1 MHSPENTL
9 KAFEK
14 QFGEKPTFVV
24 RAPGRV
30 NLIGEHTD
38 YNDGFVFP
46 IAIDK
51 EMLIAGCSNSGDG
64 DDTVSVYSL
73 DMSDTEVFSLKQIQK
88 NDDERKR
95 WCNYFKGV
103 LQILQDDGYQLKGF
117 KAALS
122 GNVPQGAGLS
132 SSAAYGVAVAT
143 LMSEMFNLKI
153 SKKDIALLAQKAE
166 NKFVGMQCG
175 IMDQFI
181 SSLGETDS
189 ALLIDCRTLD
199 FSSIP
204 LSFADQ
210 GLTIVITN
218 SGVQRGLVDSEY
230 NTRRKECTKGS
241 EMIQEK
247 LGKPVKNLRDVSL
260 TEFESVAE
268 QLPLTVKMR
277 CRHVISEN
285 ERVLATVDALKE
297 KDYKAVGKLMNESH
311 YSLRDDFQVSCPE
324 VDRLVELTAA
334 HPGVLGARMT
344 GAGFGGCTVAIMDSA
359 AVESFT
365 QNVISIYEK
374 QSGKK
379 AEVYICESVAG
390 AGKLDLVSL
399 AS

>member
-1 MHSPENTL
+1 MHSPENTF
-9 KAFEK
+9 KAFEQ
-14 QFGEKPTFVV
+14 QFGVEPTIVV

-51 EMLIAGCSNSGDG
+51 EMLIAGRSNEDAADHS
-64 DDTVSVYSL
+64 VSVYSI
-73 DMSDTEVFSLKQIQK
+73 DMNDTEVFSLTQIEK
-88 NDDERKR
+88 NDDEKKR
-95 WCNYFKGV
+95 WSNYFKGV
-103 LQILQDDGYQLKGF
+103 LQILQEDGYKLKGF

-143 LMSEMFNLKI
+143 LMSEMFDLKI
-153 SKKDIALLAQKAE
+153 TKKDIALLAQKAE

-189 ALLIDCRTLD
+189 ALLIDCRSLE

-204 LSFADQ
+204 LSFAKQ

-230 NTRRKECTKGS
+230 NTRRRECTQGS
-241 EMIQEK
+241 ELIQAK
-247 LGKPVKNLRDVSL
+247 LDKPVKNLRDVTLS
-260 TEFESVAE
+260 EFDSVAS
-268 QLPLTVKMR
+268 QLPEVVRKR

-285 ERVLATVDALKE
+285 ERVLATVDALKAR
-297 KDYKAVGKLMNESH
+297 DYKTVGKLMNESH
-311 YSLRDDFQVSCPE
+311 FSLRDDFQVSCPE
-324 VDRLVELTAA
+324 VDLLVKLTCA
-334 HPGVLGARMT
+334 HAGVLGARMT
-344 GAGFGGCTVAIMDSA
+344 GAGFGGCTVAIMDSQ
-359 AVESFT
+359 AVESFI
-365 QNVISIYEK
+365 QNVIPTYEK
-374 QSGKK
+374 QSGKR

-390 AGKLDLVSL
+390 ANKLDLVVQEV
-399 AS
+399 